1 MKIKV
6 IKEAFYNNAYKKI
19 GDVLDYQ
26 GENIPSWAILANGK
40 DVEKQKKEE
49 KPLDNVGQDNKKEGE
64 TPVNP
69 DENIKDGLD
78 NVGQNDNNN
87 SDDCD
92 LQLKLEQYKNI
103 GVDNNILLPV
113 ENLSVKDAVEL
124 FENEFKKK
132 GIDLK

>member
-6 IKEAFYNNAYKKI
+6 IKEAFYNNAYKNI

-26 GENIPSWAILANGK
+26 GKNIPSWA
-40 DVEKQKKEE
+40 
-49 KPLDNVGQDNKKEGE
+49 KPIECLNKTESVLNPSSDNDKNKNSEQLK
-64 TPVNP
+64 
-69 DENIKDGLD
+69 I
-78 NVGQNDNNN
+78 NNN